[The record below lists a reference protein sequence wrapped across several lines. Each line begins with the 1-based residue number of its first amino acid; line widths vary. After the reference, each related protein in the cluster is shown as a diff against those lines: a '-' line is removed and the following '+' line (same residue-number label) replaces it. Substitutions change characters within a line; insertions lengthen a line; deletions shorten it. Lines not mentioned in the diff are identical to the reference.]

1 MASVGSLRMRLEVD
15 HMLNAKIYVISMNAN
30 KSFLDR
36 YLLDDNGDG
45 IVEFFDNEQ
54 L

>member
-1 MASVGSLRMRLEVD
+1 MANVGSLRMRLEVD
-15 HMLNAKIYVISMNAN
+15 HMLNPKISMISLNAS

-36 YLLDDNGDG
+36 CLLDDNGDG
-45 IVEFFDNEQ
+45 IVEFFYSEQ